1 MQLYNQISSVIFDAL
16 YAPFGHDF
24 PAFDLL
30 LWPVLM
36 GVVALIVFKYVSN
49 QGAIARVKK
58 QIAMHL
64 LEIRLFSHDIRQ
76 VLKSTLQ
83 IVGKNTIYVSHN
95 LLPMIVMLPPMGAL
109 MVQLVTHYGYAPSEV
124 GAVELLHLE
133 LDPASAQL
141 AGDVSLKLPAGV
153 SLDAPVVR
161 TADGQVYWRVRADQP
176 GDHVF
181 EIAVGDEIFEKG
193 WAVGGEARKIPV
205 KRLRSAEAL
214 LYPSEPAIPSDA
226 PVVSIELETLTRP
239 LAFFPDGEG
248 GILLWSFGVSIL
260 AALALKPVFGVTF

>member
-1 MQLYNQISSVIFDAL
+1 MQLYNDISNSIFDVL
-16 YAPFGHDF
+16 YAPFGYGF

-30 LWPVLM
+30 VWPIVM
-36 GVVALIVFKYVSN
+36 GVVALVVFKYVSN
-49 QGAIARVKK
+49 QSAIARVKK

-64 LEIRLFSHDIRQ
+64 LEIRLFSHDLVQ
-76 VLKSTLQ
+76 VLKSTAM
-83 IVGKNTIYVSHN
+83 IIGKNTLYVGHN
-95 LLPMIVMLPPMGAL
+95 LLPMVVMLPPMGAL
-109 MVQLVTHYGYAPSEV
+109 MVQLVTHYGYSPSKV
-124 GAVELLHLE
+124 GSVELLNLK

-141 AGDVSLKLPAGV
+141 AHDASLKLPAGV

-181 EIAVGDEIFEKG
+181 QIEVGDKTYEKG
-193 WAVGGEARKIPV
+193 WAVGGDARKIPV

-214 LYPSEPAIPSDA
+214 LYPGEPAIPRDS
-226 PVVSIELETLTRP
+226 PVESIELEPHTRR
-239 LAFFPDGEG
+239 LAYFPDGES